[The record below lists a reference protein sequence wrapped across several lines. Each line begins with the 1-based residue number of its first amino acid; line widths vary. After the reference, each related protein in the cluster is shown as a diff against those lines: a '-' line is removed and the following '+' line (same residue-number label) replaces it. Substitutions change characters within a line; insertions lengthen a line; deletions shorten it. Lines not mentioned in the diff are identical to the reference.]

1 MKRIDLNRRDFHKFT
16 MAAFGGMVAGTT
28 IGCGED
34 KKEET
39 TKKAPEK
46 DGGKNDDDKEVA
58 LNDWTGKDHVC
69 RGLNACKNQ
78 GGTEIGENACRGRG
92 NCATAKAHSCG
103 GENECKYQGGC
114 HGKAGQNGCKTKGGC
129 HVPLNDGDWGAVRE
143 VFEAAMKKAGKEFGD
158 APPKG

>member
-1 MKRIDLNRRDFHKFT
+1 MKRMNLNRRDFHKFT

-34 KKEET
+34 KKENT
-39 TKKAPEK
+39 TKETPKK
-46 DGGKNDDDKEVA
+46 DGGEKDVA

-78 GGTEIGENACRGRG
+78 GDTEIGENACRGRG
-92 NCATAKAHSCG
+92 NCATAKAHDCG
-103 GENECKYQGGC
+103 TKNDCKYQGGC
-114 HGKAGQNGCKTKGGC
+114 NGTAGQNSCKTEGGC
-129 HVPLNDGDWGAVRE
+129 HVPLNDDKWDAVRE
-143 VFEAAMKKAGKEFGD
+143 VFAAAMKKAGKDFGD